1 MESVVWLVI
10 FLVLLIIEI
19 ITLGLTTIWFAI
31 GALGAFI
38 TTLFGAGIVVQV
50 LVFIIISLFTL
61 ILTRPIAVKYFSKS
75 NLKTNVEGIIGRCA
89 VVTEAIVDGNSNG
102 KAELDGEI
110 WIARSQDG
118 SYIQIDETVEIM
130 AVEGV
135 KLIVKKVN
143 RD

>member
-10 FLVLLIIEI
+10 FLVLLISEN
-19 ITLGLTTIWFAI
+19 ITLGLTTIWFAF
-31 GALGAFI
+31 GAIGAFI
-38 TTLFGAGIVVQV
+38 ATLLNAEIIVQV
-50 LVFIIISLFTL
+50 LVFLIISIITLFV
-61 ILTRPIAVKYFSKS
+61 TRPIAVKYFSKDKI
-75 NLKTNVEGIIGRCA
+75 KTNVEAIIGKYA

-102 KAELDGEI
+102 KAKLDGEI

-135 KLIVKKVN
+135 KLIVRKVN
-143 RD
+143 KD